1 MSIGFLSLLSCG
13 PTKTDSEDKKQSEM
27 PNILWIVADDL
38 GTDLGCYGEFNAYT
52 PNLDQF
58 ASEGTMYTN
67 FFTVTAVC
75 SPSRSALITGMY
87 PSSINSHQ
95 HRTQYKLPLPE
106 GIFPITKYFRDAG
119 YFTSNGSF
127 KSKDKPGKEDYN
139 FTADSLFDGTD
150 WSQRKEGQPFF
161 SQLQIS
167 FPHRPFKRDSEN
179 PINEKDIKLP
189 PYYPDH
195 RVARQDWALYLEYI
209 QLLDKEV
216 GKVLQ
221 RLEDEGLADNT
232 KVFFFGDQGRPH
244 VRAKQFMYDGG
255 INTPLIIRGEDSFGP
270 GQVSDILISNIDL
283 GPTAMAIAG
292 IDIPEYIQGKG
303 FLPIGDERNYVF
315 AMRDRRDET
324 VDRIRAVRSKDYKY
338 IKNFYPKRPYSQFNA
353 YKKQSYPTLTLMQV
367 LQKQGKLTPEQL
379 LFMASERP
387 PEELYDLKNDPF
399 ELNNLSGNPEH
410 SEKLG
415 EMRGVMEAWLQEV
428 DKGTYP
434 EDSAEIKYAEELMEN
449 YFKEHMEA
457 KGLTSDVTDEVF
469 LEYWEKYL
477 DKAKV
482 LDQIEFRFDFNKPIN
497 YFNGDNLTPTEANK

>member
-1 MSIGFLSLLSCG
+1 MR
-13 PTKTDSEDKKQSEM
+13 E

-38 GTDLGCYGEFNAYT
+38 GTDLGCYGESNAYT
-52 PNLDQF
+52 PNIDKF

-106 GIFPITKYFRDAG
+106 GMFPITKYFRNAG

-127 KSKDKPGKEDYN
+127 ESREKQGKEDYN

-161 SQLQIS
+161 SQVQIF
-167 FPHRPFKRDSEN
+167 FPHRPFKRDPEN
-179 PINEKDIKLP
+179 PVDEKKIKLP

-216 GKVLQ
+216 GKVLK
-221 RLEDEGLADNT
+221 RLDDEGLTDST
-232 KVFFFGDQGRPH
+232 IVFFFGDQGRPH
-244 VRAKQFMYDGG
+244 VRAKQFLYDGG
-255 INTPLIIRGEDSFGP
+255 INTPLIVKGEGFEKGI
-270 GQVSDILISNIDL
+270 VSDILISNIDL
-283 GPTAMAIAG
+283 GPTALAIAG
-292 IDIPEYIQGKG
+292 IYVPEYIQGRD
-303 FLPIGDERNYVF
+303 FLPVGDERAYVF

-338 IKNFYPKRPYSQFNA
+338 IKNFYPEKPYTQFNA
-353 YKKQSYPTLTLMQV
+353 YKKQAYPTLTLMQV
-367 LQKQGKLTPEQL
+367 LQKQGKLTSEQL

-387 PEELYDLKNDPF
+387 LEELYDLNNDPF
-399 ELNNLSGNPEH
+399 ELNNLSGD
-410 SEKLG
+410 SEYRDKME
-415 EMRGVMEAWLQEV
+415 EMRSIMEAWLQEV

-434 EDSAEIKYAEELMEN
+434 EDPAEIKFAEELMESR
-449 YFKEHMEA
+449 FREQMEA
-457 KGLTSDVTDEVF
+457 KGLTPDVSDEEF
-469 LEYWEKYL
+469 LQYWEEY
-477 DKAKV
+477 
-482 LDQIEFRFDFNKPIN
+482 
-497 YFNGDNLTPTEANK
+497 LTPTIKKE